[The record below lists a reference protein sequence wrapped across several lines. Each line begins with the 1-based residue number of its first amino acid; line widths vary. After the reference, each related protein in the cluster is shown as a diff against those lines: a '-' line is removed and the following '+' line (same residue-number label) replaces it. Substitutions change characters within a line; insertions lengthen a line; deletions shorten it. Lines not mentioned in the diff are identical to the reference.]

1 MSDEEK
7 RALIDSAETVEEV
20 EEKVQEIEAAEEVKE
35 EPKEEEPLQE
45 EKEEEPKAEEEP
57 KEEIT
62 HEEERKLLKDTTDVT
77 EVRNSVEMNIV
88 ERKGENKMEELRNS
102 KEYIEAYA
110 DYIKTGEDKEMRA
123 LITTGGYST
132 GNSAT
137 VEVPDM
143 VYDIVKTAWEREDLM
158 ARVRTLSVKG
168 NFKVQFEASA
178 GDATVHQEGNSA
190 VSEESLVLGVVT
202 LTPVSIKKWISVS
215 DEVVDMR
222 GEEFLRYIYDEL
234 TYKIAKKC
242 ADELISKIAQL
253 PASLS
258 PNAETGVYDT
268 VSANIIK
275 EAPAIGTIAKAISNL
290 SDEARDITIVM
301 NKLTWGAFKDAAA
314 NANYPVD
321 PFEGIKPIF
330 NNSLPAYS
338 AANANAVYCIVGDF
352 NHGAIANY
360 PDGEG
365 IEIKYDDTTLMT
377 SDLVRILGRR
387 YVAAAPVA
395 DKAFCLIGKPAS
407 V

>member
-1 MSDEEK
+1 MTDEEK
-7 RALIDSAETVEEV
+7 RALIDNAETIEEV
-20 EEKVQEIEAAEEVKE
+20 EEKVQEIEAAEVKE
-35 EPKEEEPLQE
+35 EPKEEELPQE
-45 EKEEEPKAEEEP
+45 EEIKEEEHEEEP
-57 KEEIT
+57 QEEISK
-62 HEEERKLLKDTTDVT
+62 EEERKLLKETTDV
-77 EVRNSVEMNIV
+77 EERNAVELKQV
-88 ERKGENKMEELRNS
+88 ERKEEPKMEKEFRNS
-102 KEYIEAYA
+102 KEYIDAYA
-110 DYIKTGEDKEMRA
+110 EYVKSGDDAELRA
-123 LITTGGYST
+123 LITTGGYAT

-158 ARVRTLSVKG
+158 SRVRTLSVKG

-190 VSEESLVLGVVT
+190 VSEESLVLGVVE
-202 LTPVSIKKWISVS
+202 LTPVSIKKWVSVS
-215 DEVVDMR
+215 DEVVDLR
-222 GEEFLRYIYDEL
+222 GEDFLRYIYDEL
-234 TYKIAKKC
+234 TYRIAKKC

-258 PNAETGVYDT
+258 PNGETGVYDT

-275 EAPAIGTIAKAISNL
+275 EAPAIGTIAKAIANL
-290 SDEARDITIVM
+290 SDETRDITIVM
-301 NKLTWGAFKDAAA
+301 NRLTWGAFKEAAA
-314 NANYPVD
+314 SANYAQD
-321 PFEGIKPIF
+321 PFEGATIVF

-338 AANANAVYCIVGDF
+338 AANANAVYAIVGDF

-360 PDGEG
+360 PNGEG

>member
-7 RALIDSAETVEEV
+7 RNLIDSAETVEEV

-35 EPKEEEPLQE
+35 EPKVEEPLQE
-45 EKEEEPKAEEEP
+45 EKEEEPKED
-57 KEEIT
+57 IT
-62 HEEERKLLKDTTDVT
+62 PEEERKLLKETT
-77 EVRNSVEMNIV
+77 EVEERSSVELKKI
-88 ERKGENKMEELRNS
+88 ERNEGEKKMEELRNS

-110 DYIKTGEDKEMRA
+110 DYIKTGEEKELRA
-123 LITTGGYST
+123 LITTGGYAT

-168 NFKVQFEASA
+168 NLKVQFEASA

-190 VSEESLVLGVVT
+190 VSEESLVLGVVE
-202 LTPVSIKKWISVS
+202 LTPSSIKKWISIS
-215 DEVVDMR
+215 DEVVDLR
-222 GEEFLRYIYDEL
+222 GEAFLRYIYDEL

-290 SDEARDITIVM
+290 SDETRDITIVM
-301 NKLTWGAFKDAAA
+301 NKLTYGAFKEAQYGANFAA
-314 NANYPVD
+314 D
-321 PFEGIKPIF
+321 PFEGARVVF

-338 AANANAVYCIVGDF
+338 AANANAVYAIVGDF
-352 NHGAIANY
+352 AVGALANY
-360 PDGEG
+360 PNGEG